1 MNPTRRFNVA
11 RLWDQYGKR
20 LVRFG
25 GVTIVST
32 VVGLVTL
39 FVGLTVFNQGGTL
52 ANFWSVVFSTP
63 PAYYLN
69 RAYVWGRGTSNHSAK
84 GEVGPFWIMTLLG
97 WGVSTLAIWIV
108 ERTLTDSAAI
118 LVVTQMAAFGALWL
132 VKFAFLEKYLWPDSD
147 SLVHES
153 V

>member
-11 RLWDQYGKR
+11 RLWDEYGQR

-39 FVGLTVFNQGGTL
+39 YVALVAFDLGGVTS
-52 ANFWSVVFSTP
+52 NFFSVLLSTP

-69 RAYVWGRGTSNHSAK
+69 RVYVWEQGAGNHSASR
-84 GEVGPFWIMTLLG
+84 EVGPFWIMTLLG
-97 WGVSTLAIWIV
+97 WVVSTIAIAIV
-108 ERTLTDSAAI
+108 GTQTDSAI
-118 LVVTQMAAFGALWL
+118 LLLVTQMASFGALWI
-132 VKFAFLEKYLWPDSD
+132 VKFAFLEKVLWPDSD
-147 SLVHES
+147 PALRETV
-153 V
+153 